1 MQFKYN
7 MKTQFL
13 TDENGNKIS
22 IVIPIEEYKRIL
34 EDLEELEDIRLF
46 DEVKAKNEKSILF
59 DQYLK
64 LRQKKKKYA

>member
-1 MQFKYN
+1 

-22 IVIPIEEYKRIL
+22 IVIPLEEYKHML

-46 DEVKAKNEKSILF
+46 DEVKARNEKSIPL

-64 LRQKKKKYA
+64 NRQKKKKYA

>member
-1 MQFKYN
+1 

-13 TDENGNKIS
+13 TDEKGKKIS
-22 IVIPIEEYKRIL
+22 IVIPLEEYNRIL

-46 DEVKAKNEKSILF
+46 DAVKAKNEKSIPI

-64 LRQKKKKYA
+64 IRQKKKKYA

>member
-1 MQFKYN
+1 

-22 IVIPIEEYKRIL
+22 VVIPLEDYNRLL

-46 DEVKAKNEKSILF
+46 DEVKAKNEPSIPLE
-59 DQYLK
+59 DYLK
-64 LRQKKKKYA
+64 IRRKKNKYA